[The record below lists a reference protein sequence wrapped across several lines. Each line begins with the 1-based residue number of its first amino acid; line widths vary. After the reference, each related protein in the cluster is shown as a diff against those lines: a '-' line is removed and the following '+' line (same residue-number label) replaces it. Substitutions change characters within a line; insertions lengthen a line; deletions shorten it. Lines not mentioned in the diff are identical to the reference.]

1 MRLNLRLHGVTASGQ
16 KCQADISVYAGSEKE
31 FKKQADLAARSAA
44 WLAVD
49 PPHDPIPEGSQ
60 ITVEHDEKI

>member
-16 KCQADISVYAGSEKE
+16 KCQADVSVYAGSEKD
-31 FKKQADLAARSAA
+31 FMKQADLAARSAA
-44 WLAVD
+44 WLATE

-60 ITVEHDEKI
+60 ITVERVEKL